1 MSMSDVA
8 THICFEDDG
17 TALGVH
23 GQLVIAVIDAQRP
36 FSAAAARWA
45 VDEIARMRRTTH
57 KRELVYTYV
66 MGADA
71 EVPGP
76 DARQVLSELP
86 EHIDAAIGMHEG
98 TGFRA
103 SMVRAVVTGIAM
115 ASRARVHPE
124 IVATIP
130 AAAARIRA
138 RLPNLTE
145 EEIVGAIERVRAV
158 ALDGF

>member
-1 MSMSDVA
+1 MSMSEVA

-23 GQLVIAVIDAQRP
+23 GPLVIAVIDAQRA
-36 FSAAAARWA
+36 FSAAAARRA

-76 DARQVLSELP
+76 EARQVLSELP
-86 EHIDAAIGMHEG
+86 DHMDAAIGVHEG
-98 TGFRA
+98 SGFRA
-103 SMVRAVVTGIAM
+103 SVVRAVVTGIAM
-115 ASRARVHPE
+115 AARGRLHPE

-130 AAAARIRA
+130 DAAARIHA

-145 EEIVGAIERVRAV
+145 EEIVRAIERVRAV
-158 ALDGF
+158 ALDGL